1 MGRRSIGQIDSTKII
16 TYAIVVGGGY
26 FFIIKPL
33 LVKLGIL
40 PSAQQVQQETA
51 STTNISDYVNSALV
65 KQTPTKS
72 KGEWQIIANNIYND
86 LSKSGVAD
94 NKSDAGYQV
103 ARVQNDA
110 DIATL
115 IQAFGMRQESFFGIN
130 TGGLQNLPQFIIG
143 NLDKSEIAKINNNYA
158 RKNIKF
164 RY

>member
-1 MGRRSIGQIDSTKII
+1 MAIDKQTQKLLL
-16 TYAIVVGGGY
+16 YAAIGGGAY
-26 FFIIKPL
+26 FLLLKPL
-33 LVKLGIL
+33 LIKLGIL
-40 PSAQQVQQETA
+40 KSSLELQQDYTQKE
-51 STTNISDYVNSALV
+51 NIDSYINNSIRT
-65 KQTPTKS
+65 QTPTKS
-72 KGEWQIIANNIYND
+72 KGEWQIIADQIYND
-86 LSKSGVAD
+86 LKFSGIAD

-143 NLDKSEIAKINNNYA
+143 NLDKSEIVKINNNYA

>member
-1 MGRRSIGQIDSTKII
+1 MAIDKQTQKLLLY
-16 TYAIVVGGGY
+16 TAIGGGAY
-26 FFIIKPL
+26 FLILKPIL
-33 LVKLGIL
+33 IKLGIL
-40 PSAQQVQQETA
+40 KSSLEVQQEQ
-51 STTNISDYVNSALV
+51 SQKENIDSYISNSIRT
-65 KQTPTKS
+65 QTPTKS
-72 KGEWQIIANNIYND
+72 IGEWQIIADQIYND
-86 LSKSGVAD
+86 LKFSGIAD

-103 ARVQNDA
+103 SRVQNDA

-115 IQAFGMRQESFFGIN
+115 IQVFGMRQESFFGIN